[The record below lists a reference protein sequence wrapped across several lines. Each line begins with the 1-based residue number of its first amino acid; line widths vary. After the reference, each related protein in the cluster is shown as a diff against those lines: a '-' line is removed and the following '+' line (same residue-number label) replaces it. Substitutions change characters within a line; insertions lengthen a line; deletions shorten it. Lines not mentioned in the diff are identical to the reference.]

1 MKRCVIVGGAPIENY
16 GRLRQALSEDDYLVY
31 CDGGLRHRAGLGRE
45 PDLIVGDFD
54 SHPVPDLPAE
64 TICLPREKDD
74 TDTVFAAREAFRRGF
89 RDFLLLG
96 VLGGRLDHTMAN
108 VSILL
113 ALDELGAAAAAMD
126 DYSQLSV
133 VSPHRPAEV
142 PDTWPYFSL
151 MAMGGPARGVTI
163 TGAKF
168 PLSEGEITSRY
179 QYGVSNEPLPGRTA
193 RITLREGSLLLVKV
207 ERDWI

>member
-16 GRLRQALSEDDYLVY
+16 GRLRQALSESDYLIY
-31 CDGGLRHRAGLGRE
+31 CDGGLRHRAGLRRE

-54 SHPVPDLPAE
+54 SHPDPGLPAE
-64 TICLPREKDD
+64 TIRLPREKDD
-74 TDTVFAAREAFRRGF
+74 TDTVFAAREALRRGF

-96 VLGGRLDHTMAN
+96 VFGGRLDHTMAN

-113 ALDELGAAAAAMD
+113 ALDKKGASAAAMD
-126 DYSQLSV
+126 EYSQLSV
-133 VSPHRPAEV
+133 VSPGHPAWV

-151 MAMGGPARGVTI
+151 LAIGGPARGVAI

-168 PLSEGEITSRY
+168 PLTDGEITGEY
-179 QYGVSNEPLPGRTA
+179 QYGVSNEPLPGQTA